1 MTGELPVVAYRRR
14 ARETFGAGGGTAMEV
29 KRAMTVEAAPVEG
42 ASDTTIRWLW
52 SAADG
57 APTFAL
63 RLFEVQP
70 GGSSPFHRHDHEHEV
85 YVLSGRA
92 RLRGETQEH
101 RLEPG
106 DTALVLPGEP
116 HQFVNAGP
124 DTLRFLCGIPLP
136 R

>member
-1 MTGELPVVAYRRR
+1 
-14 ARETFGAGGGTAMEV
+14 MEV

-42 ASDTTIRWLW
+42 ARGTTVRWLW
-52 SAADG
+52 SAGDG

-70 GGSSPFHRHDHEHEV
+70 GGASPFHHHDHEHEV
-85 YVLSGRA
+85 YVLSGQA
-92 RLRGETQEH
+92 RLRGEAEEH
-101 RLEPG
+101 WLEPG

-124 DTLRFLCGIPLP
+124 DALRFLCGVPL
-136 R
+136 RR